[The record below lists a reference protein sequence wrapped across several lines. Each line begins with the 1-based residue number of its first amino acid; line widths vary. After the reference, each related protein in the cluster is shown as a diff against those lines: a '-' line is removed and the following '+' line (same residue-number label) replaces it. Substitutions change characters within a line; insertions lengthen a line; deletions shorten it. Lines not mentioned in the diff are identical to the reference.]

1 MSKSR
6 DRVLQALNHQNTD
19 YVPVDFG
26 STAVTGIH
34 CRIVEALR
42 NHYGLESK
50 PVKIVDAFQM
60 LGEVDEELAELLGV
74 DCIGIGGAK
83 DIFDLD
89 TTQLHE
95 QVTPWGSVY
104 LVLCVWSYAG

>member
-34 CRIVEALR
+34 CRSVEALR
-42 NHYGLESK
+42 NHYFK
-50 PVKIVDAFQM
+50 CWVKLMRNLQNCW
-60 LGEVDEELAELLGV
+60 E
-74 DCIGIGGAK
+74 
-83 DIFDLD
+83 
-89 TTQLHE
+89 
-95 QVTPWGSVY
+95 
-104 LVLCVWSYAG
+104 

>member
-42 NHYGLESK
+42 NHYGLEQNYPPQS
-50 PVKIVDAFQM
+50 DNF
-60 LGEVDEELAELLGV
+60 GV
-74 DCIGIGGAK
+74 
-83 DIFDLD
+83 
-89 TTQLHE
+89 H
-95 QVTPWGSVY
+95 
-104 LVLCVWSYAG
+104 

>member
-34 CRIVEALR
+34 CRI
-42 NHYGLESK
+42 
-50 PVKIVDAFQM
+50 IMD
-60 LGEVDEELAELLGV
+60 
-74 DCIGIGGAK
+74 
-83 DIFDLD
+83 
-89 TTQLHE
+89 
-95 QVTPWGSVY
+95 
-104 LVLCVWSYAG
+104 WSLSL

>member
-34 CRIVEALR
+34 CRIVANR
-42 NHYGLESK
+42 VFGAGN
-50 PVKIVDAFQM
+50 IVI
-60 LGEVDEELAELLGV
+60 
-74 DCIGIGGAK
+74 DCAR
-83 DIFDLD
+83 D
-89 TTQLHE
+89 TH
-95 QVTPWGSVY
+95 
-104 LVLCVWSYAG
+104 WSLNL

>member
-50 PVKIVDAFQM
+50 PVKLVERKIY
-60 LGEVDEELAELLGV
+60 L
-74 DCIGIGGAK
+74 IWI
-83 DIFDLD
+83 
-89 TTQLHE
+89 LHNF
-95 QVTPWGSVY
+95 TNSSLRGDSAY
-104 LVLCVWSYAG
+104 

>member
-34 CRIVEALR
+34 CRIVETFTKSLW
-42 NHYGLESK
+42 
-50 PVKIVDAFQM
+50 I
-60 LGEVDEELAELLGV
+60 GV
-74 DCIGIGGAK
+74 
-83 DIFDLD
+83 
-89 TTQLHE
+89 
-95 QVTPWGSVY
+95 
-104 LVLCVWSYAG
+104 